1 MAAMPAEP
9 MAAPEPLLELER
21 LDAGYAAF
29 RALFGVSFAVPEGS
43 ALALLGSNGS
53 GKTSVAR
60 VISGLITPTAGHMRF
75 AGQDVTGLSAW
86 RLSRLGIAHAP
97 EGRSV
102 FSSLSVE
109 ENLTLG
115 FRQSLGRSGVA
126 GALERAYDRF
136 PALAGRRR
144 QSAGTLSGG
153 EQRMLSLARV
163 FADPPQLLVVD
174 ELSLG
179 LGPAIVDSVFDAL
192 DDIRARGTTLVVIE
206 QHVDRALKLADHVV
220 LLSKGRV
227 AYRGLA
233 AEIGDQVE
241 RLLPGEPA

>member
-1 MAAMPAEP
+1 VVASPVEP
-9 MAAPEPLLELER
+9 VAAPAPLLELDGV
-21 LDAGYAAF
+21 DAGYAAF
-29 RALFGVSFAVPEGS
+29 RALFGVSLAVPEGS

-60 VISGLITPTAGHMRF
+60 VISGLITPTAGHMCF
-75 AGQDVTGLSAW
+75 AGADVTGLSAW
-86 RLSRLGIAHAP
+86 RLTRLGIAHAP

-102 FSSLSVE
+102 FASLSVE
-109 ENLTLG
+109 ENLVLG

-126 GALERAYDRF
+126 DALERAYDRF

-163 FADPPQLLVVD
+163 IADPPRLLVVD

-179 LGPAIVDSVFDAL
+179 LAPAIVDSVFDTL
-192 DDIRARGTTLVVIE
+192 EDIRARGTTLVVIE
-206 QHVDRALKLADHVV
+206 QHVDRALALADHVV
-220 LLSKGRV
+220 LLAKGRV
-227 AYRGLA
+227 IFRGLA
-233 AEIGDQVE
+233 DEVGEEVE

>member
-1 MAAMPAEP
+1 VAMPAEP
-9 MAAPEPLLELER
+9 IAAPEPLLELVNV
-21 LDAGYAAF
+21 DAAYASF
-29 RALFGVSFAVPEGS
+29 RALFGVSFTVPEGS

-60 VISGLITPTAGHMRF
+60 VISGLVAPTSGKLRF
-75 AGQDVTGLSAW
+75 AGEDVTGLSAW
-86 RLSRLGIAHAP
+86 RLARMGILHAP

-102 FSSLSVE
+102 FASLSVE
-109 ENLTLG
+109 ENLVLG

-126 GALERAYDRF
+126 GALESAYDRF
-136 PALAGRRR
+136 PRLAERRR

-163 FADPPQLLVVD
+163 FADPPRLLVVD

-179 LGPAIVDSVFDAL
+179 LAPAIVDSVFDAL
-192 DDIRARGTTLVVIE
+192 GQIRDLGTSLVVIE
-206 QHVDRALKLADHVV
+206 QHVDRALAFAEHVV
-220 LLSKGRV
+220 LLIQGRV
-227 AYRGLA
+227 VYRGLA